1 MLQKVNAMIF
11 SYLFTLNLSFTYKN
25 SNLLFLGQWGMP
37 TFNIGPAL
45 GIIAGVLASAIESVG
60 DYLACARLA
69 GAPIPPVHAIN
80 RGIMVE
86 GFGCIIS
93 GFCGTASGLTS
104 FSQNVGA
111 IAITK
116 VCSSE
121 FLVLFKSQDLF
132 VYFFLFQLWVYVNK
146 LISKKD

>member
-1 MLQKVNAMIF
+1 M
-11 SYLFTLNLSFTYKN
+11 
-25 SNLLFLGQWGMP
+25 
-37 TFNIGPAL
+37 
-45 GIIAGVLASAIESVG
+45 
-60 DYLACARLA
+60 ACARLA
-69 GAPIPPVHAIN
+69 GAPTPPVHAIN

-116 VCSSE
+116 VCSSKRNKVSHISSLMQMLLVQTYFILNNSIHYLDIYLFFYFE
-121 FLVLFKSQDLF
+121 QFIISVPVSIKSVDFLVLLAHIE
-132 VYFFLFQLWVYVNK
+132 LH
-146 LISKKD
+146 SKN

>member
-1 MLQKVNAMIF
+1 M
-11 SYLFTLNLSFTYKN
+11 YKN

-116 VCSSE
+116 VYSSNRVSYTLQIPG
-121 FLVLFKSQDLF
+121 FICVLF
-132 VYFFLFQLWVYVNK
+132 YFYYGFILTDK
-146 LISKKD
+146 